1 MNVVDDWLPV
11 AHESPI
17 DVMAAIERART
28 ELQRVEDP
36 REAAVFV
43 AQTEAIRYLAEKAYA
58 GHEVQNQAA
67 ELALRAKCRA
77 GQLLAASELSRGG
90 RPSETMDIVSP
101 VSPPT
106 LDELGIQPKDSQRWQ
121 AVASVPED
129 RFDQHLAEQQT
140 AGRELTTASVLAIAK
155 HIAAQRARKSELN
168 ARLVEPIDD
177 YTEGLGWRL
186 FGGDFRDRLS
196 ILPAGCIDAFVT
208 DPPYSAESLLLW
220 GDLAKHAARLLKPQ
234 GLLIALTGQILLP
247 RVIEQVTPY
256 LCYGW
261 VYCQPMPGQNSRIM
275 GRHVFQTWKPWLV
288 FSNGAW
294 PSGGI
299 GWHEDTTP
307 ASVMEKSFRWQQDAA
322 PAVYLIETLTQQGDT
337 VCDPFVGTGSYGE
350 AAVGLDREFVG
361 CEADRGRFEKAIER
375 LRSRDA

>member
-1 MNVVDDWLPV
+1 MNLAGDWLP
-11 AHESPI
+11 AAPESPI

-67 ELALRAKCRA
+67 ELALRAKRRA
-77 GQLLAASELSRGG
+77 GELLAASELSRGG

-129 RFDQHLAEQQT
+129 RFEQHLAEQQT
-140 AGRELTTASVLAIAK
+140 AGRELTTAGVLAVAK
-155 HIAAQRARKSELN
+155 HLSAQTARKSERN
-168 ARLVEPIDD
+168 ARLIEPIDD
-177 YTEGLGWRL
+177 YVEGPGWRL

-196 ILPAGCIDAFVT
+196 SLPDGCIDAIVT
-208 DPPYSAESLLLW
+208 DPPYNAESLPLW

-234 GLLIALTGQILLP
+234 GLLVALTGQILLP
-247 RVIEQVTPY
+247 QVIEQVTQH
-256 LCYGW
+256 LSYGW
-261 VYCQPMPGQNSRIM
+261 QYVQPLPGQHGRIM
-275 GRHVFQTWKPWLV
+275 GRHVFQTWKPWIV
-288 FSNGAW
+288 FSNGPW
-294 PSGGI
+294 PSGAI
-299 GWHEDTTP
+299 DWHEDTTP
-307 ASVMEKSFRWQQDAA
+307 PSVMQKSYRWQQDGA
-322 PAVYLIETLTQQGDT
+322 PAAYLIEALTEVGDV
-337 VCDPFVGTGSYGE
+337 VCDPFAGTGSYGE
-350 AAVGLDREFVG
+350 AVVGLGREFIG
-361 CEADRGRFEKAIER
+361 CEADAGRFAKAVER
-375 LRSRDA
+375 LRSQDA

>member
-1 MNVVDDWLPV
+1 
-11 AHESPI
+11 
-17 DVMAAIERART
+17 MAAIERART

-67 ELALRAKCRA
+67 ELALRAKRRA
-77 GQLLAASELSRGG
+77 GELLAASELSRGG

-129 RFDQHLAEQQT
+129 RFEQHLAEQQT

-168 ARLVEPIDD
+168 ARLIEPIDD
-177 YTEGLGWRL
+177 YAEGPGWRL

-196 ILPAGCIDAFVT
+196 LLPDGCIDAIVT
-208 DPPYSAESLLLW
+208 DPPYNADSLPLW

-234 GLLIALTGQILLP
+234 GLLVALTGQVMLP
-247 RVIEQVTPY
+247 LVIEQVAVH
-256 LCYGW
+256 LSYGW
-261 VYCQPMPGQNSRIM
+261 VYCQPMPGQNSRIL
-275 GRHVFQTWKPWLV
+275 GRHVFQTWKPWV
-288 FSNGAW
+288 TFSNGAW
-294 PSGGI
+294 PSGSI

-307 ASVMEKSFRWQQDAA
+307 ASVMEKSYRWQQDSA
-322 PAVYLIETLTQQGDT
+322 PAAYLIESLTQVGD
-337 VCDPFVGTGSYGE
+337 VICDPFVGVGSYGE
-350 AAVGLDREFVG
+350 AVVGLEREFIG
-361 CEADRGRFEKAIER
+361 CEADSGRFAKAVER
-375 LRSRDA
+375 LRSQDA